1 MKLKETLRGIIREEV
16 KKALK
21 ETKTRNR
28 ITEAALPDEKVKALV
43 FKTAADEDIFYD
55 RETHDGF
62 IIIMYYCSVAKK
74 LRFLEKMFEMDPVEA
89 RDNEEMMNEMA
100 SIAEAQIKK
109 TPANKIAADARK
121 EEWNLIGKQAGT
133 Y

>member
-1 MKLKETLRGIIREEV
+1 MKLKETLRSIIREEITKV
-16 KKALK
+16 LK

-74 LRFLEKMFEMDPVEA
+74 MNWLERKFKMDPVEA
-89 RDNEEMMNEMA
+89 RDDQEMMDEMA

-109 TPANKIAADARK
+109 TPANLIAADARK

>member
-1 MKLKETLRGIIREEV
+1 MKLKQTLRGIIREEV

-43 FKTAADEDIFYD
+43 FKTAADEDIFYG

-74 LRFLEKMFEMDPVEA
+74 MNFLEKMFEMDPVEA

-100 SIAEAQIKK
+100 SIAEAQIQKP
-109 TPANKIAADARK
+109 PANKIAADARK
-121 EEWNLIGKQAGT
+121 EGWDLISKKAGT